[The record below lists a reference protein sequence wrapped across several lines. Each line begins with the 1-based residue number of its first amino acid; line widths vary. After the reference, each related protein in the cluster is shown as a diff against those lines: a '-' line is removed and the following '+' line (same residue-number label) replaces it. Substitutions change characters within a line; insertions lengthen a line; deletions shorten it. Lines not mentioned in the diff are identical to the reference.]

1 MKKLT
6 NLQELTYRVKK
17 SLQNNVAYRVYSKLE
32 SVVYNGDFIS
42 TKDFMAQFENE
53 LYKNPESI
61 LQNLVDIGL
70 QINKEYLELMDI
82 ESEKVFWN
90 MPYEK
95 LSFIGGNTT
104 TNPIDAININ
114 IIADKIIYLDW
125 CCTSQSLKNNFSEH
139 DKAFKKM
146 LKRWEE

>member
-42 TKDFMAQFENE
+42 TKDFMAQFEKE

-61 LQNLVDIGL
+61 LENLIFIGL
-70 QINKEYLELMDI
+70 QISDEYLEIRDI
-82 ESEKVFWN
+82 ENEAEFWN

-95 LSFIGGNTT
+95 LSFVGGNTL

-114 IIADKIIYLDW
+114 VIADKLIYLEW
-125 CCTSQSLKNNFSEH
+125 CCTSQSLKITPNHIE
-139 DKAFKKM
+139 AFKKM
-146 LKRWEE
+146 LKRWGE